1 MRSMLFFCIAVAC
14 FGALDARART
24 VRRDLTLE
32 SDEVE
37 FIQEFDSFLDD
48 SEGVASQN
56 YWPNDVKPLEE
67 FGLMQKSFI
76 SDMVL
81 QTCIVSGVFRRKVET
96 TPPTGTKREMLVTR
110 LLELLRTKRSPNN
123 PAGSMDWEND
133 PFVLL
138 EDAEAQY
145 RNLCISLFEL
155 RRLNRKLAGEAIKT
169 TTPVA

>member
-1 MRSMLFFCIAVAC
+1 MRSMLFFCMAVAC

-32 SDEVE
+32 ADEEE
-37 FIQEFDSFLDD
+37 FINEFDSFLDD

-56 YWPNDVKPLEE
+56 YWPNDAKPLEE

-81 QTCIVSGVFRRKVET
+81 QTCIVSGVFLRKGET
-96 TPPTGTKREMLVTR
+96 TPPTDTKRERLVTR
-110 LLELLRTKRSPNN
+110 LLELLRSKRSPNN
-123 PAGSMDWEND
+123 PSGSMDWEND